1 MANRMISYGYGMQDG
16 RITVI
21 DREAEIVRRI
31 FFEYINGK
39 LLDEIATELT
49 EEKVDFYLGKCEW
62 NKSRIKR
69 ILENEKYVGAD
80 HYPQI
85 VNDDDFIK
93 AGEIKDDKGAKKLRF
108 EEHIEYLRNNKV
120 TCAQCGGHFKRIS
133 KWRSREKW
141 MCRQG
146 CKNSLYVDDGVLLSS
161 LLTVA
166 DKVASNPEI
175 VTPITEDKAS
185 SLEIRRCTS
194 EVNRIF
200 SDKAPN
206 FAAGKKLIFHLA
218 EVKFALFDEKT
229 PDAYTDMIVVD
240 CERVVAQGKV
250 NRSFLEKYCDQIKVA
265 YDGSLSVRFIN
276 GAELT
281 SEEV

>member
-16 RITVI
+16 RLTVI

-31 FFEYINGK
+31 FSEYITGK
-39 LLDEIATELT
+39 CLDDIAAELT
-49 EEKVDFYLGKCEW
+49 AEKIEFYLGICEW
-62 NKSRIKR
+62 NKNRIKR

-93 AGEIKDDKGAKKLRF
+93 AGEIKDEKSAKKIRF
-108 EEHIEYLRNNKV
+108 EDHIEYLRNNKV

-133 KWRSREKW
+133 KWRNREKW

-146 CKNSLYVDDGVLLSS
+146 CKNAVYVDDSILLSGI
-161 LLTVA
+161 LRIAGNVA
-166 DKVASNPEI
+166 AKPEI
-175 VTPITEDKAS
+175 ITPIAEDKAN

-200 SDKAPN
+200 SDKNPN

-240 CERVVAQGKV
+240 CERVIAQQKV
-250 NRSFLEKYCDQIKVA
+250 NRAFLEKYCDQIKVS
-265 YDGSLSVRFIN
+265 YEGSVAIRFIN